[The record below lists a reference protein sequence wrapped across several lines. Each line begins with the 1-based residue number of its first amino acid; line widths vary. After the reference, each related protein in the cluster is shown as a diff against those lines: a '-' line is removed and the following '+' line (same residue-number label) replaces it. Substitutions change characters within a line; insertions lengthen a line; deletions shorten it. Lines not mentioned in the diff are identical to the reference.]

1 MHKLETALRIVS
13 LSDIGK
19 LRSHNEDA
27 MASDIAIGLV
37 VVADGM
43 GGYNAGE
50 VASQMAVLGIT
61 SDIKT
66 KFQQAAQAH
75 TTIDINIAKKLV
87 LNAVNSANQ
96 AIFDTAKTQAQCEG
110 MGTTLVLGL
119 FVDNQLVIGHAGDSR
134 AYLLRDKKVMQLTI
148 DHSVVQEH
156 LDNGLLTEEQAK
168 TSPYK
173 NFVTRAMGIEAEVD
187 LDLNVFDVAIGDIY
201 ILCTDGL
208 TEMVTNEEITSTI
221 IKHQAHLDKAAKT
234 LIQKANEHGGRDNI
248 SVMLI
253 QILKEFS
260 A

>member
-1 MHKLETALRIVS
+1 MHKIENALKIVS

-27 MASDIAIGLV
+27 MASDTAIGLV

-61 SDIKT
+61 ANIKT
-66 KFQQAAQAH
+66 KFQQAAE
-75 TTIDINIAKKLV
+75 TNSSIDASIAKNIV
-87 LNAVNSANQ
+87 LNAVRSINQ
-96 AIFDTAKTQAQCEG
+96 TIFDTSNTQIQCEG

-119 FVDNQLVIGHAGDSR
+119 FVDNQLVVGHAGDSR
-134 AYLLRDKKVMQLTI
+134 AYLLRDNKLSRLTT
-148 DHSVVQEH
+148 DHSVIQEH
-156 LDNGLLTEEQAK
+156 LDHGLLTEEQAK

-173 NFVTRAMGIEAEVD
+173 NFVTRAMGIEDEVD
-187 LDLNVFDVAIGDIY
+187 LELNVFDVMIGDIY
-201 ILCTDGL
+201 MLCTDGL
-208 TEMVTNEEITSTI
+208 TEMVTDEEITSTI
-221 IKHQAHLDKAAKT
+221 INDQQHLDQAAEV
-234 LIQKANEHGGRDNI
+234 LIKKANQYGGRDNI

-253 QILKEFS
+253 QVLKEFS